1 MKNYLTYLIK
11 TKIIIVIILFFSI
24 YSYSS
29 ILLDK
34 VVAIVNN
41 EVITWS
47 ELYKMMEFEA
57 TDELRGLDEKEKT
70 KIFKENEPKFL
81 ERLIDMRLQIQEA
94 KRLGMEVTQEDIKET
109 IDSIKKKYN
118 LTDKEFEES
127 LKKEGLNLEEYKKRL
142 SEQILLDQFLNRQ
155 IRSKIIISDD
165 EIKNYIE
172 SNKALFSNAE
182 KYRLRQIFI
191 KKPKSD
197 DEKAIIEDKINTIL
211 QRLKSGEDFSSLARE
226 FSEDPTS
233 TSGGDTGFIRRDQ
246 MAKEFVNILSKMKP
260 GDISE
265 PFWSENGLHIIKFE
279 EIAPALSENDMK
291 EIAKK
296 KISEIKFIEKY
307 KKYIKELREKAQIQI
322 RL

>member
-1 MKNYLTYLIK
+1 MKKHFKYTF
-11 TKIIIVIILFFSI
+11 KINFIITIILFYNI

-47 ELYKMMEFEA
+47 ELYQMMEFEA
-57 TDELRGLDEKEKT
+57 TDELKSLDEKEKS
-70 KIFKENEPKFL
+70 KIFKENESKFL

-94 KRLGMEVTQEDIKET
+94 KKLGMEVTQEDINET
-109 IDSIKKKYN
+109 IDSIKKKYK

-127 LKKEGLNLEEYKKRL
+127 LKKEGLSIEEYKKRL
-142 SEQILLDQFLNRQ
+142 SEQILLDHFINRQ
-155 IRSKIIISDD
+155 IRSKIIINDD

-172 SNKALFSNAE
+172 SNKTLFSSAE

-191 KKPKSD
+191 KKPKSYE
-197 DEKAIIEDKINTIL
+197 EKTIIEDKINIIL

-226 FSEDPTS
+226 FSEDS
-233 TSGGDTGFIRRDQ
+233 TALTGGDTGFISKDQ
-246 MAKEFVNILSKMKP
+246 MAKEFISVLSKMKP

-279 EIAPALSENDMK
+279 EIAPELSENDIR

-296 KISEIKFIEKY
+296 KISETKFLEKY

>member
-1 MKNYLTYLIK
+1 MKKHFKYTF
-11 TKIIIVIILFFSI
+11 KINFIITIILFYNI

-47 ELYKMMEFEA
+47 ELYQMMEFEA
-57 TDELRGLDEKEKT
+57 TDELKSLDEKEKS
-70 KIFKENEPKFL
+70 KIFKENESKFL

-94 KRLGMEVTQEDIKET
+94 KKLGMEVTQEDINET
-109 IDSIKKKYN
+109 IDSIKKKYK

-127 LKKEGLNLEEYKKRL
+127 LKKEGLSIEEYKKRL
-142 SEQILLDQFLNRQ
+142 SEQILLDHFINRQ
-155 IRSKIIISDD
+155 IRSKIIINDD

-172 SNKALFSNAE
+172 SNKTLFSSAE

-191 KKPKSD
+191 KKPKSYE
-197 DEKAIIEDKINTIL
+197 EKIIIEDKINIIL

-226 FSEDPTS
+226 FSEDS
-233 TSGGDTGFIRRDQ
+233 TALTGGDTGFISKDQ
-246 MAKEFVNILSKMKP
+246 MAKEFISVLSKMKP

-279 EIAPALSENDMK
+279 EIAPELSENDIR

-296 KISEIKFIEKY
+296 KISETKFLEKY